1 MFIDIHVHP
10 AFYEPINRDPAREEM
25 RHEALDIHK
34 NGTAPLAHIFNQM
47 RCAGLDR
54 LCLLAQDYSTSIG
67 QVVVSNQEIRE
78 LLDLAPDRFFGF
90 ASVDPHDPE
99 APEKL
104 EDAFLRL
111 GLQGLNLHPGRQKF
125 LPSAPE
131 LEPIYAICERFDKPV
146 LFHAGL
152 SWEPDTQTRL
162 GHPLEFEAVAAAH
175 PKLRICLGHF
185 GWPWVRET
193 AMLMLKYPNVYAD
206 TACLYFDSARE
217 FYIQTFTRDIPATWI
232 DRSLRHQVMFG
243 SDNPRF
249 EQIRMASALEELGLR
264 DSTLE
269 LIRGRNAL
277 DFLGLAREGDPIC
290 T

>member
-10 AFYEPINRDPAREEM
+10 AFYEPINRDLAREEM

-67 QVVVSNQEIRE
+67 QTVVSNQEIRE

-90 ASVDPHDPE
+90 ASVDPHDPK
-99 APEKL
+99 AVEKL

-111 GLQGLNLHPGRQKF
+111 GLQGLNLQPGRQKF

-206 TACLYFDSARE
+206 TACCYMDCPEQFFEQLFLKQMGPLWVEHNLADK
-217 FYIQTFTRDIPATWI
+217 
-232 DRSLRHQVMFG
+232 LLFG
-243 SDNPRF
+243 SNNPRF
-249 EQIRMASALEELGLR
+249 RPARIKRGLESLHFSAETTAKILGL
-264 DSTLE
+264 
-269 LIRGRNAL
+269 NAEK
-277 DFLGLAREGDPIC
+277 FLGMEGNING
-290 T
+290 

>member
-10 AFYEPINRDPAREEM
+10 AFYEPINRDPAREKM
-25 RHEALDIHK
+25 RHKALDIHK
-34 NGTAPLAHIFNQM
+34 NGTAPLEHIFSQM

-54 LCLLAQDYSTSIG
+54 LCLLAQDYTSSIG
-67 QVVVSNQEIRE
+67 QTVVSNQEIRD

-90 ASVDPHDPE
+90 ASVDPHDPN
-99 APEKL
+99 AAGKL
-104 EDAFLRL
+104 EDAFARL
-111 GLQGLNLHPGRQKF
+111 KLQGLNLHPGRQIF
-125 LPSAPE
+125 LPSALE
-131 LEPIYAICERFDKPV
+131 LEPIYAICER
-146 LFHAGL
+146 
-152 SWEPDTQTRL
+152 RL

-175 PKLRICLGHF
+175 PNLRICLGHF

-193 AMLMLKYPNVYAD
+193 AMLMLKYPNVYTD

-217 FYIQTFTRDIPATWI
+217 FYLQTFTRDIPATWI

-277 DFLGLAREGDPIC
+277 EFLGLKQEGDPVC
-290 T
+290 M

>member
-1 MFIDIHVHP
+1 MKCVVSRIRAVSIFIILLHIPLREVFHHAEELP
-10 AFYEPINRDPAREEM
+10 EHIVRLKQRFRTGRDPE
-25 RHEALDIHK
+25 
-34 NGTAPLAHIFNQM
+34 
-47 RCAGLDR
+47 
-54 LCLLAQDYSTSIG
+54 SIG
-67 QVVVSNQEIRE
+67 KPLLPRDRYGAEYVEIVR
-78 LLDLAPDRFFGF
+78 
-90 ASVDPHDPE
+90 HDTH
-99 APEKL
+99 
-104 EDAFLRL
+104 R
-111 GLQGLNLHPGRQKF
+111 NIPGRQKF

-217 FYIQTFTRDIPATWI
+217 FYLQTFTRDIPATWI

>member
-1 MFIDIHVHP
+1 MKQKPV
-10 AFYEPINRDPAREEM
+10 
-25 RHEALDIHK
+25 
-34 NGTAPLAHIFNQM
+34 
-47 RCAGLDR
+47 
-54 LCLLAQDYSTSIG
+54 
-67 QVVVSNQEIRE
+67 EIRD
-78 LLDLAPDRFFGF
+78 LLDLAPNRFFGF
-90 ASVDPHDPE
+90 ASVDPHDPN
-99 APEKL
+99 AAGKL
-104 EDAFLRL
+104 EDAFARL
-111 GLQGLNLHPGRQKF
+111 KLQGLNLHPGRQIF
-125 LPSAPE
+125 LPSALE

-175 PKLRICLGHF
+175 PNLRICLGHF

-193 AMLMLKYPNVYAD
+193 AMLMLKYPNVYTD

-217 FYIQTFTRDIPATWI
+217 FYLQTFTRDIPATWI

-264 DSTLE
+264 ESTLE

-277 DFLGLAREGDPIC
+277 EFLGLEQEGDPVC
-290 T
+290 M